1 MRLAMQRSK
10 SLKNSE
16 EKVKEMRDTRVLKEV
31 MSTLNNMKEVK
42 QMRERALDGL
52 IEKMQYRVLAQTLYT
67 IRSHAYKR
75 TLNAQADHQYQCR
88 LRVSAFKAIHSYQV
102 RKAKEDNDFRLARK
116 FRHVSQL
123 SMGLRAFKSYRIW
136 VQRQAQ
142 LEKATQSF
150 RKRWLVKRAWTLF
163 SGLDEVLAEKLKIIR
178 DRAKHY
184 AF

>member
-52 IEKMQYRVLAQTLYT
+52 IEKMQYRVLAQTLYK

-75 TLNAQADHQYQCR
+75 TLNAQADLQYQCR
-88 LRVSAFKAIHSYQV
+88 LRASAFKALHSY
-102 RKAKEDNDFRLARK
+102 
-116 FRHVSQL
+116 
-123 SMGLRAFKSYRIW
+123 
-136 VQRQAQ
+136 
-142 LEKATQSF
+142 
-150 RKRWLVKRAWTLF
+150 
-163 SGLDEVLAEKLKIIR
+163 
-178 DRAKHY
+178 
-184 AF
+184 